1 MWLNPTDGRRWLL
14 TIGEGVSYVA
24 GFVNFNR
31 LYEAEIGTPF
41 PYINALVY
49 SPTFNP
55 PKWLSYAPFQT
66 YAVGEDFTTKVREA
80 SDIYVTVFDGDDFYP
95 QYVGSPGAAGD
106 DQTERDFG
114 AAGVALTDIDAI
126 QTASETVIIESRWRV
141 YDPEIA
147 HYMPFFRISC
157 GNEIVAESRGYV
169 WEEVHPFWAW
179 TIDEFETDRREVTLI
194 RPAETESLSVDV
206 RLVPEGDNENG
217 FMIPDVAT
225 PIPVR
230 DGQFAP

>member
-1 MWLNPTDGRRWLL
+1 
-14 TIGEGVSYVA
+14 
-24 GFVNFNR
+24 
-31 LYEAEIGTPF
+31 
-41 PYINALVY
+41 
-49 SPTFNP
+49 
-55 PKWLSYAPFQT
+55 
-66 YAVGEDFTTKVREA
+66 
-80 SDIYVTVFDGDDFYP
+80 
-95 QYVGSPGAAGD
+95 
-106 DQTERDFG
+106 
-114 AAGVALTDIDAI
+114 
-126 QTASETVIIESRWRV
+126 
-141 YDPEIA
+141 
-147 HYMPFFRISC
+147 MPFFRISC

-194 RPAETESLSVDV
+194 RPAETECLSVDV